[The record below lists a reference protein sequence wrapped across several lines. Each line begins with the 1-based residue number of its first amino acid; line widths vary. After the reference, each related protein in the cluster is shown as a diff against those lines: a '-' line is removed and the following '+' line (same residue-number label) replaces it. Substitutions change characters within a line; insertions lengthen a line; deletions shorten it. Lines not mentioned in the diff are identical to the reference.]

1 MYVTCSLVS
10 TGKRLHAAFVKQ
22 RSKSRV
28 QLFGAT
34 YRAVVERVASNVRRL
49 RDARGWTQEECA
61 FQCGDL
67 DVTLLRMI
75 ESGRTN
81 VTAATV
87 ARLVDGFGIDVRD
100 LYEPA
105 PPLVRKRGRP
115 PKKATGDGTAPPR
128 QTAKEKSK

>member
-1 MYVTCSLVS
+1 M
-10 TGKRLHAAFVKQ
+10 HAAFVKQ

-49 RDARGWTQEECA
+49 RDARGWTQEEAA

-67 DVTLLRMI
+67 DVTLLRMV

-81 VTAATV
+81 VTAATI
-87 ARLVDGFGIDVRD
+87 ARLCDGFGVDVRD
-100 LYEPA
+100 FYEPA
-105 PPLVRKRGRP
+105 PPLVKKIGRP
-115 PKKATGDGTAPPR
+115 RKTPPKDGDARASSSNTKP
-128 QTAKEKSK
+128 K